1 MITKILVPIDFS
13 MCSKNA
19 LVFALQLADTIKA
32 DLRLLTVLDF
42 DGSDM
47 ENTAY
52 ALDVMEERKVQ
63 SKNRIIKFIEKT
75 TEKCSCIS

>member
-52 ALDVMEERKVQ
+52 AHDVMEERKVQ